1 MPYIDV
7 QGLTKTF
14 TVRKKRDGH
23 LLREKTTVCALDHV
37 SFQVEKGEL
46 IGYIGPN
53 SAGKSTT
60 VKLLCGILTADAGSA
75 TVGSLVPWQS
85 RKEHARRIGV
95 VFGQR
100 SQLWWDVPVIDSY
113 KLLRDIYR
121 VPDAQ
126 YRRRLEELTDA
137 LALDD
142 FLHTPLRLLSLG
154 QRMRAEL
161 GGSLLHAPELLFLD
175 EPTIGLDAISKLQ
188 LRDFL
193 LRENR
198 EHGTTILLTTHDME
212 DISALCR
219 RVLVL
224 GHGKKLFDGDLS
236 ALLARYDT
244 TRTLRVRFAGSVS
257 LPAFAQ
263 DVHIARDGDFYVLHY
278 PQKVIST
285 DRILA
290 QLQSAGAIAELTLHE
305 RSIDRMIADM
315 YQELAL

>member
-23 LLREKTTVCALDHV
+23 LLREKSTVCALDHV
-37 SFQVEKGEL
+37 SFQVEQGEL
-46 IGYIGPN
+46 LGYIGPN
-53 SAGKSTT
+53 GAGKSTT
-60 VKLLCGILTADAGSA
+60 VKLLCGILTADGGTA
-75 TVGSLVPWQS
+75 TVDGLVPWQS
-85 RKEHARRIGV
+85 RKQHARNIGV

-113 KLLRDIYR
+113 QLLRDIYR
-121 VPDAQ
+121 VPESQ
-126 YRRRLEELTDA
+126 YQKRLNELTEA
-137 LALDD
+137 LSLGD

-161 GGSLLHAPELLFLD
+161 GGSLLHSPKLLFLD
-175 EPTIGLDAISKLQ
+175 EPTIGLDAVSKLQ

-193 LRENR
+193 LSENHA
-198 EHGTTILLTTHDME
+198 HGTTIMLTTHDME

-224 GHGKKLFDGDLS
+224 GHGKKLFDGELP

-244 TRTLRVRFAGSVS
+244 VRTLRVRYAGDIA
-257 LPAFAQ
+257 LPALPESVQ
-263 DVHIARDGDFYVLHY
+263 INRDGDFYVLTY
-278 PQKVIST
+278 PQQQVPT
-285 DRILA
+285 DHILTL
-290 QLQSAGAIAELTLHE
+290 LQSAGPIAELTLHE
-305 RSIDRMIADM
+305 RSMDHMIADM
-315 YQELAL
+315 YREMAL

>member
-23 LLREKTTVCALDHV
+23 LLREKSTVCALDHV
-37 SFQVEKGEL
+37 SFQVEQGEL
-46 IGYIGPN
+46 LGYIGPN
-53 SAGKSTT
+53 GAGKSTT
-60 VKLLCGILTADAGSA
+60 VKLLCGILTADSGTA
-75 TVGSLVPWQS
+75 TVGGLIPWQS
-85 RKEHARRIGV
+85 RKQHAQKIGV

-113 KLLRDIYR
+113 QLLRDIYR
-121 VPDAQ
+121 VPEAQ
-126 YRRRLEELTDA
+126 YQQRLNELTDA
-137 LALDD
+137 LSLGD

-161 GGSLLHAPELLFLD
+161 GGSLLHSPQLLFLD
-175 EPTIGLDAISKLQ
+175 EPTIGLDAVSKLQ

-193 LRENR
+193 LNENR
-198 EHGTTILLTTHDME
+198 AHGTTIMLTTHDME

-224 GHGKKLFDGDLS
+224 GHGKKLFDGELP

-244 TRTLRVRFAGSVS
+244 VRTLRVRYAQEVS
-257 LPAFAQ
+257 LPALPDSVQ
-263 DVHIARDGDFYVLHY
+263 ITRDGGYYVLTY
-278 PQKVIST
+278 PQREIAA
-285 DRILA
+285 DRMLSL
-290 QLQSAGAIAELTLHE
+290 LQSAGPIAELTLHE
-305 RSIDRMIADM
+305 RSMDRMIADM
-315 YQELAL
+315 YQEMAL

>member
-23 LLREKTTVCALDHV
+23 LLREKSTVCALDHV
-37 SFQVEKGEL
+37 SFQVEQGEL
-46 IGYIGPN
+46 LGYIGPN
-53 SAGKSTT
+53 GAGKSTT
-60 VKLLCGILTADAGSA
+60 VKLLCGILTADDGTA
-75 TVGSLVPWQS
+75 TVGGLIPWQS
-85 RKEHARRIGV
+85 RKQHAQSIGV

-113 KLLRDIYR
+113 QLLRDIYR
-121 VPDAQ
+121 VPETQ
-126 YRRRLEELTDA
+126 YRQRLSELTDA
-137 LALDD
+137 LSLGD

-161 GGSLLHAPELLFLD
+161 GGSLLHSPKLLFLD
-175 EPTIGLDAISKLQ
+175 EPTIGLDAVSKLQ

-193 LRENR
+193 LSENHA
-198 EHGTTILLTTHDME
+198 HGTTIMLTTHDME

-224 GHGKKLFDGDLS
+224 GHGKKLFDGELP

-244 TRTLRVRFAGSVS
+244 MRTLRVRYAGEIT
-257 LPAFAQ
+257 LPALPESVQ
-263 DVHIARDGDFYVLHY
+263 ISRNGDFYVLAY
-278 PQKVIST
+278 PQQQVPT
-285 DRILA
+285 DHILSL
-290 QLQSAGAIAELTLHE
+290 LQSAGPIAELTLHE
-305 RSIDRMIADM
+305 RSMDRMIADM
-315 YQELAL
+315 YQEMAL